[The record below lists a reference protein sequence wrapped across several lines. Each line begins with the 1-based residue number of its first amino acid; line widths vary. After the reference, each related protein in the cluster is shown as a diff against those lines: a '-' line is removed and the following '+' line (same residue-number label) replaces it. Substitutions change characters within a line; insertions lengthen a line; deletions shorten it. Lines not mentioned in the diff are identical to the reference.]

1 MEPGGAEVP
10 SGFADRGTEAAV
22 HPGPGTGEG
31 RRVLSVATNLSALS
45 AAHALGRTTAAM
57 NTSLERLSSG
67 YRINRAADDAAGL
80 GISEGLRAQIGGL
93 KQALRN
99 AQDGV
104 SVVQTADGALGEST
118 AILQRMR
125 DLAVQGANDG
135 VLDADAKSAVQKE
148 MAQLK
153 AELDHIAGTTT
164 FNGTALLDGSYL
176 GTFQVGAGVGET
188 LTIGIGRNDAGM
200 DTRGLGVST
209 VDVTGSVDIP
219 ATVLPAVSDQAGTP
233 AAGRLTLAGDY
244 VGAGYASSFASLAGT
259 ITYDGRTFDL
269 GSVDYSGAVTATDY
283 LGKLGNAAAAALGSS
298 PAAFVG
304 TATGLIFTGDLPGV
318 GSTDADA
325 ARLTAEYTGQSGA
338 GRAISLLDKAIARV
352 SSTRADLGAFENR
365 LQHTIDRLGV
375 AIENTTASD
384 SRIRDTDMAGEMA
397 TLSRTQ
403 VLNQAGSA
411 MLAQAAQSPQ
421 SVLELLG
428 G

>member
-1 MEPGGAEVP
+1 
-10 SGFADRGTEAAV
+10 
-22 HPGPGTGEG
+22 
-31 RRVLSVATNLSALS
+31 
-45 AAHALGRTTAAM
+45 
-57 NTSLERLSSG
+57 
-67 YRINRAADDAAGL
+67 
-80 GISEGLRAQIGGL
+80 
-93 KQALRN
+93 
-99 AQDGV
+99 
-104 SVVQTADGALGEST
+104 
-118 AILQRMR
+118 
-125 DLAVQGANDG
+125 
-135 VLDADAKSAVQKE
+135 
-148 MAQLK
+148 
-153 AELDHIAGTTT
+153 
-164 FNGTALLDGSYL
+164 
-176 GTFQVGAGVGET
+176 
-188 LTIGIGRNDAGM
+188 M
-200 DTRGLGVST
+200 DTHGLGVST

-269 GSVDYSGAVTATDY
+269 GSVDYSGAVIATDY

>member
-1 MEPGGAEVP
+1 
-10 SGFADRGTEAAV
+10 
-22 HPGPGTGEG
+22 
-31 RRVLSVATNLSALS
+31 
-45 AAHALGRTTAAM
+45 
-57 NTSLERLSSG
+57 
-67 YRINRAADDAAGL
+67 
-80 GISEGLRAQIGGL
+80 
-93 KQALRN
+93 
-99 AQDGV
+99 
-104 SVVQTADGALGEST
+104 
-118 AILQRMR
+118 
-125 DLAVQGANDG
+125 
-135 VLDADAKSAVQKE
+135 
-148 MAQLK
+148 
-153 AELDHIAGTTT
+153 
-164 FNGTALLDGSYL
+164 
-176 GTFQVGAGVGET
+176 
-188 LTIGIGRNDAGM
+188 
-200 DTRGLGVST
+200 
-209 VDVTGSVDIP
+209 
-219 ATVLPAVSDQAGTP
+219 
-233 AAGRLTLAGDY
+233 
-244 VGAGYASSFASLAGT
+244 
-259 ITYDGRTFDL
+259 
-269 GSVDYSGAVTATDY
+269 VTATDY

>member
-1 MEPGGAEVP
+1 
-10 SGFADRGTEAAV
+10 
-22 HPGPGTGEG
+22 
-31 RRVLSVATNLSALS
+31 
-45 AAHALGRTTAAM
+45 M

-188 LTIGIGRNDAGM
+188 LTIGIGRTDAGM

-421 SVLELLG
+421 SVLALLG